1 MSDLPKFVKIHEE
14 GPREGFQIE
23 PGPITTT
30 RKVAFIE
37 ALAETGLKQI
47 DCVSFVN
54 AQKVPGMA
62 DAEEVIRSVRRK
74 PGVRYTGLWLNTRG
88 LLRALETPVDIVGS
102 IRVTAS
108 ETFCIR
114 NTGMN
119 HAQTLDEQ
127 RRWLEIYRERKVPVE
142 WGYIMTAFGCNYEG
156 FISTDKVRTM
166 VQQLLDTAAGAGV
179 SLQGVYLADT
189 VGWGTPQA
197 MERTIGAVRER
208 WPDLPLAL
216 HLHDTR
222 GTGLANAYAAL
233 RLGVAQFDST
243 CAGLGGCPFAAH
255 KGAAGNICTEDFVFM
270 CHEMGIETGID
281 LEKLIECAQLAEEIV
296 GHPLPG
302 KVMRAGSLAHFR
314 KEMGAGR

>member
-23 PGPITTT
+23 TGPIATV
-30 RKVAFIE
+30 RKIAFIE
-37 ALAETGLKQI
+37 ALAETGLRQI

-62 DAEEVIRSVRRK
+62 DAEEVIRGVRRM
-74 PGVRYTGLWLNTRG
+74 PHVRYTGLWLNTRG
-88 LLRALETPVDIVGS
+88 LMRALETPVDIVGS
-102 IRVTAS
+102 IRITAS

-114 NTGMN
+114 NTGMD
-119 HAQTLDEQ
+119 HEQTLQEQ
-127 RRWLEIYRERKVPVE
+127 RRWLDIYRERNVPLE
-142 WGYIMTAFGCNYEG
+142 WGYVMTAFGCNYEG
-156 FISTDKVRTM
+156 FISTDKVCSM
-166 VQQLLDTAAGAGV
+166 VQQLLDTASNAGE
-179 SLQGVYLADT
+179 SLKGIYLADT

-243 CAGLGGCPFAAH
+243 CAGLGGCPFAGH

-281 LEKLIECAQLAEEIV
+281 LEKLIECAQMAEDIV

-302 KVMRAGSLAHFR
+302 KVLRAGSLARFR
-314 KEMGAGR
+314 KKIES